1 MGDNRTICWRRGIA
15 ITFCV
20 NVQAKAVV
28 PVKAKETKGI
38 ECEACKLVIGL
49 VEGELTKNST
59 EVRGARQYSTR
70 TFI

>member
-1 MGDNRTICWRRGIA
+1 MGDNRTIRWRRGIA

-20 NVQAKAVV
+20 NVQ
-28 PVKAKETKGI
+28 VKAKETKGI